1 MYKNILVP
9 TDGSPLS
16 RAAAEKAVKL
26 ARTVGAKITAFFAA
40 PAATPILYKGLL
52 PVGLM
57 TTNEH
62 KALVEKAAAQ
72 HLGYIENL
80 AKKAGVAV
88 KSVHCTDEYPAS
100 AILKTAKKEKC
111 DLIYIASHGHTGFR
125 KTLLGSQTT
134 KVLADSP
141 IPVLVHR

>member
-16 RAAAEKAVKL
+16 RAAAEKAIKL
-26 ARTVGAKITAFFAA
+26 AKTVGAKVTGFFAA

-57 TTNEH
+57 TTTEH

-80 AKKAGVAV
+80 AKKSGVPF
-88 KSVHCTDEYPAS
+88 KGTHRTDEYPAS
-100 AILKTAKKEKC
+100 AILAAAKKEKC

>member
-16 RAAAEKAVKL
+16 RAAAEKAIRL
-26 ARTVGAKITAFFAA
+26 AKVTGAKITAFFAA
-40 PAATPILYKGLL
+40 PAPTPIIYKGLM
-52 PVGLM
+52 PTGF
-57 TTNEH
+57 TTTSGH
-62 KALVEKAAAQ
+62 KAIAEKAAR
-72 HLGYIENL
+72 HYLGTIENL
-80 AKKAGVAV
+80 AKKAGVAF
-88 KSVHCTDEYPAS
+88 KGVHCTDEYPAS
-100 AILKTAKKEKC
+100 AILAAAKKEKC

-134 KVLADSP
+134 KVLADST

>member
-1 MYKNILVP
+1 MYKHILVP

-26 ARTVGAKITAFFAA
+26 AKTVGARVIAFFAA

-52 PVGLM
+52 PKRLV
-57 TTNEH
+57 TTSEH
-62 KALVEKAAAQ
+62 QALAGKAAAR
-72 HLGYIENL
+72 HLGYVENL
-80 AKKAGVAV
+80 GRKAGVAV
-88 KSVHCTDEYPAS
+88 KTMYVTDDFPAS
-100 AILKTAKKEKC
+100 AILKIAKQEKC

>member
-16 RAAAEKAVKL
+16 RAAAEKAVDFAKI
-26 ARTVGAKITAFFAA
+26 TGAKITAFFAA
-40 PAATPILYKGLL
+40 PAPTPMIYKGLL
-52 PVGLM
+52 PVGYA
-57 TTNEH
+57 TTTEH
-62 KALVEKAAAQ
+62 KALAEKAAAQ
-72 HLGYIENL
+72 HLGYIEKL
-80 AKKAGVAV
+80 AKKAAV
-88 KSVHCTDEYPAS
+88 PVKCMHVTDEYPAS
-100 AILKTAKKEKC
+100 AILAAAKKEKC

-125 KTLLGSQTT
+125 KSLLGSQTT